1 MLNRAPQFIS
11 NNWDI
16 IVVVFKWATSVLAA
30 IMILRIIHRISVRES
45 FLTDYLVLVLLALYL
60 VFVFCFGFSFEN
72 LRLYLF
78 SVGIVN

>member
-16 IVVVFKWATSVLAA
+16 IVVVFKWVTSVLAV
-30 IMILRIIHRISVRES
+30 IMILRIIYRISMDEA

-60 VFVFCFGFSFEN
+60 VFVFCFGFSFYFLKVKMRN
-72 LRLYLF
+72 F
-78 SVGIVN
+78 SL